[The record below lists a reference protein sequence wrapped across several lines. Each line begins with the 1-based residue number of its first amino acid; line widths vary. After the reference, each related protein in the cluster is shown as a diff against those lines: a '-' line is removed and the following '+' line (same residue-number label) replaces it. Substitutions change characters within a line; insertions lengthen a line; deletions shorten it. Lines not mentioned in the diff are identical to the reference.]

1 MAFMLPALGGL
12 LGSFLFKKKGGKIIK
27 QTPTGQVFVQPKMN
41 GGAVKTGLFDKA
53 LLNMDP
59 KMLQSYMGAP
69 IRRNLGGLDPRPRKK
84 GGKVTRSKPPGAK
97 HQSGS
102 RAGKKK

>member
-12 LGSFLFKKKGGKIIK
+12 LSSFLFKKKGGKIIK

-41 GGAVKTGLFDKA
+41 GGAVKNGIFDKA

-59 KMLQSYMGAP
+59 NMLQSYMGAP
-69 IRRNLGGLDPRPRKK
+69 IRSRFDPRPRKK
-84 GGKVTRSKPPGAK
+84 GGKVNRSKP
-97 HQSGS
+97 
-102 RAGKKK
+102 KKRKQKK